1 MHPAV
6 HGNSKQSLA
15 EATIPVGATTA
26 LHRHHRT
33 EEIYHFTAGH
43 GLLTV
48 GEQTVEVTAGDT
60 ICIPPGTDHRLE
72 NTGKTDL
79 KLLCC
84 CTPPYSH
91 DHTELIA

>member
-33 EEIYHFTAGH
+33 EEIYHITAGH
-43 GLLTV
+43 GLMIV

-60 ICIPPGTDHRLE
+60 ICIPPETDHRLE
-72 NTGKTDL
+72 NTGKADL

-84 CTPPYSH
+84 CAPPYSH
-91 DHTELIA
+91 DDTELIA